1 MSDISEQMAMLVDQ
15 PKSMDVSTPVAP
27 PGNTESRG
35 VGPFVWIGLA
45 VLAVIL
51 GFAVYRGITA
61 RATAN
66 TALQQDTRHNAV
78 ATVVVTYPEA
88 GAPLQEI
95 VLPGNTQ
102 AFTDTPIYARTNGYL
117 RRWYFDI
124 GAHVKAGQLL
134 AEIETPEVDQQLQQ
148 AQADLATAQANYS
161 LARSTAARW
170 QFLMK
175 SDSVSKQETDE
186 KLSDLDAK
194 KATVDSASS
203 NVRRLQETQ
212 GFQKVYAPFS
222 GVITARNVDTGAL
235 ISAGANT
242 PARELFHLASINT
255 LRVYVNVPE
264 VYSRAAVPGSLAT
277 LTLDEYPDRVF
288 HGKLVRNANAIDSA
302 THTLLVEV
310 DVDNQKGELLPG
322 AYVAVHMK
330 LPGQV
335 RAVTIPSN
343 ALMFREEG
351 LRAAIVRDGKTELV
365 PIKIGRDFGHAVE
378 VVSGLSGK
386 DPVILNPQD
395 SLISGT
401 PVTIKQQESGAPAK

>member
-117 RRWYFDI
+117 RRCYFDI
-124 GAHVKAGQLL
+124 GSHVKAGQLL

-194 KATVDSASS
+194 KAIVDSASS

-277 LTLDEYPDRVF
+277 LTLDE
-288 HGKLVRNANAIDSA
+288 
-302 THTLLVEV
+302 
-310 DVDNQKGELLPG
+310 
-322 AYVAVHMK
+322 
-330 LPGQV
+330 
-335 RAVTIPSN
+335 
-343 ALMFREEG
+343 
-351 LRAAIVRDGKTELV
+351 
-365 PIKIGRDFGHAVE
+365 
-378 VVSGLSGK
+378 
-386 DPVILNPQD
+386 
-395 SLISGT
+395 
-401 PVTIKQQESGAPAK
+401 

>member
-1 MSDISEQMAMLVDQ
+1 MSEISEQMAMLVDQ
-15 PKSMDVSTPVAP
+15 PKSMDVSTPAAP

-66 TALQQDTRHNAV
+66 TALRQDTRHNAV

-148 AQADLATAQANYS
+148 SQADLATAQANYS
-161 LARSTAARW
+161 LAQSTASRW

-186 KLSDLDAK
+186 KLGDLNAK
-194 KATVDSASS
+194 KAIVDSATSH
-203 NVRRLQETQ
+203 VRRLQETQ

-235 ISAGANT
+235 ISAGAST
-242 PARELFHLASINT
+242 PARELFHLSSINT

-365 PIKIGRDFGHAVE
+365 PIKIGRDFGHSVE